1 MLIRKPELSETA
13 SVALERCTIRM
24 PPNEGITAW
33 NDSIDATSM
42 LSLPIRNSRLSDGFK
57 RGHRFTKLLRGTMSK
72 NSKILPSSPC
82 IPVPLPPPL
91 TKTQQKR
98 ITLQRALVRAVLD
111 WRFED
116 AETFVQKGADVNCR
130 EDIGHCL
137 LRKGESLLNQVAQC
151 HHKGVQMANFL
162 LGHGA
167 NIEIVDNLEATPLI
181 TAAKH
186 GDFEMAK
193 FLIEHN
199 AIIEARDI
207 FGRTPLSYAVNP
219 HVSYSSNPSS
229 LTVVLLQQ
237 GAAADTQDEL
247 GYTPLHHAI
256 SSEGEDVK
264 RQIESGGG
272 NWGNVGQNQNEDNN
286 VQILLSAG
294 ARIDIRT
301 RTGLT
306 ALDIALRYG
315 LKIAVQR
322 CTARGQTIIP
332 KYLDAPLPIVAACT
346 EGDILYCR
354 YLFWKSQHEFHY
366 GSPEY
371 QEDAS
376 GFHSVEHA
384 LAAAT
389 QSMHYDI
396 VRTLTAYDENDENKY
411 WTPSTNVTL
420 DGMTLLHLAIRN
432 DDLKMLDIL
441 TEICSSNVFE
451 IRDSSGLTPLL
462 YALKTNKLSAAKKL
476 IYDNNK
482 SQHLEMC
489 DRTVSPIKLVF
500 DTANKQLIDALLLR
514 AKFLDNPNH
523 AMLPEIVAASD
534 DVVDSWYRAIWA
546 SPYRKLEFGRVPLH
560 KAAAEGD
567 RLFVE
572 ALLRLDH
579 VRKDIMKKDNKG
591 QTAHDIATE
600 AGFVDIARTI
610 QNRMPQFHH
619 TTLDRQR
626 GLLPRLTHSPPRHLI

>member
-24 PPNEGITAW
+24 PPIEGITAW
-33 NDSIDATSM
+33 NDSTDATSM
-42 LSLPIRNSRLSDGFK
+42 LSLPIRNSGLSDGFK
-57 RGHRFTKLLRGTMSK
+57 RGHRFTKLFPSFLSK
-72 NSKILPSSPC
+72 KPKIFPSSPC
-82 IPVPLPPPL
+82 IPVSLPPPL
-91 TKTQQKR
+91 TKAQQKR

-111 WRFED
+111 WRYED
-116 AETFVQKGADVNCR
+116 AETFIQKGADVNCK
-130 EDIGHCL
+130 EDIGHYS
-137 LRKGESLLNQVAQC
+137 LRKGETLLTQAAQC
-151 HHKGVQMANFL
+151 QHGGVQMANFL

-186 GDFEMAK
+186 GDLQMAK

-199 AIIEARDI
+199 ANIEAHDI

-219 HVSYSSNPSS
+219 QDLYFSNSSS
-229 LTVVLLQQ
+229 LTVLLLQQ
-237 GAAADTQDEL
+237 GAAADTQDGL
-247 GYTPLHHAI
+247 GFTPLHHAI

-264 RQIESGGG
+264 RQIESGGT
-272 NWGNVGQNQNEDNN
+272 WSDVGQNLDEDSN
-286 VQILLSAG
+286 VRKLLSAG

-315 LKIAVQR
+315 LKTVVRI
-322 CTARGQTIIP
+322 CIARGQTIIP

-354 YLFWKSQHEFHY
+354 YLFWKSQYEFRY
-366 GSPEY
+366 WSPEY
-371 QEDAS
+371 EKDAS

-396 VRTLTAYDENDENKY
+396 VRTLTVYDEHDENGY

-420 DGMTLLHLAIRN
+420 DGMTLLHLAVRN
-432 DDLKMLDIL
+432 DDLEMLDIL
-441 TEICSSNVFE
+441 MEVCGSNVFE

-462 YALKTNKLSAAKKL
+462 YALKTNKLPAARKL
-476 IYDNNK
+476 INDINK
-482 SQHLEMC
+482 SRHLEIC
-489 DRTVSPIKLVF
+489 DGTVSPIKLGF
-500 DTANKQLIDALLLR
+500 DTANKLLIDALLWR
-514 AKFLDNPNH
+514 ARFLDIANH
-523 AMLPEIVAASD
+523 AILPEIVAASD
-534 DVVDSWYRAIWA
+534 DVVDSWYRIIWA
-546 SPYRKLEFGRVPLH
+546 SPYKKLEIGRTPLH

-579 VRKDIMKKDNKG
+579 VRKDITKKDNKG

-600 AGFVDIARTI
+600 AGFVDIARMI
-610 QNRMPQFHH
+610 QNHMPPE
-619 TTLDRQR
+619 TLQIVIVEALVD
-626 GLLPRLTHSPPRHLI
+626 S